1 VQDRMI
7 IHILAANKF
16 KKPVYFAVTVSPT
29 NMLNLDNRRNVKD
42 SKNYLR
48 MDGLAFRVM
57 PYGGPKN
64 DFISPVK
71 LEANLF
77 EHFKY
82 RNLDNPEVYFLQNY
96 RSAFLRLTNYY
107 RTQGLTQSNKEK
119 ALAVLQ
125 RMDEVM
131 PEEVIPLRDFRLSLN
146 FGQMYLDFG
155 SPEGLEERLDKIPE
169 IYKNNMRTIDQLYI
183 AEFYAQILKNNAKA
197 ESLAVSLREENPETR
212 EIYLWLASHYT
223 RSRRFDDGIQ
233 VLEKWMNDHPEDLIV
248 KKELTELQAF
258 ASANDSLNISNS
270 SSDSSSAKDSK

>member
-1 VQDRMI
+1 MI

-29 NMLNLDNRRNVKD
+29 NMLNLDNRRNAKD
-42 SKNYLR
+42 LKNYLR

-77 EHFKY
+77 ENFKY
-82 RNLDNPEVYFLQNY
+82 RNLDNPEVYFNNNILGLLQNY

-107 RTQGLTQSNKEK
+107 RTQGLTQNNKEK

-125 RMDEVM
+125 KMDEVM

-146 FGQMYLDFG
+146 FGQMYSDFG
-155 SPEGLEERLDKIPE
+155 SPQGLEERLGKISE
-169 IYKNNMRTIDQLYI
+169 IYNMRTIDKLYI
-183 AEFYAQILKNNAKA
+183 AEFYAQILKKNTKA
-197 ESLAVSLREENPETR
+197 
-212 EIYLWLASHYT
+212 
-223 RSRRFDDGIQ
+223 
-233 VLEKWMNDHPEDLIV
+233 
-248 KKELTELQAF
+248 
-258 ASANDSLNISNS
+258 
-270 SSDSSSAKDSK
+270 